1 MLLEALTCFMLLL
14 QCSDV
19 GVTCQAKLLFSQIC
33 LREVDTE
40 LRPLL
45 VSASLKPGV
54 RRLVSHLA
62 RHRVPAAIATSSRE
76 ANSRVK
82 MSGHRELFALFSHKV
97 FGSDDPEVRR
107 GKPDPDIFL
116 VAAGRFPDHP
126 NPENCLVFEDSVSG
140 VQGALRAGMQVRA
153 YYVMML
159 LRIVYLR
166 WSWSLSIKSIQEP
179 QRSSSP

>member
-1 MLLEALTCFMLLL
+1 MLLL

-19 GVTCQAKLLFSQIC
+19 SVTCQAKLLFSQIC

-82 MSGHRELFALFSHKV
+82 MSGHSELFSMFSHKV
-97 FGSDDPEVRR
+97 CDDHNVVIIMVMLVLKTILKSSVR
-107 GKPDPDIFL
+107 KL
-116 VAAGRFPDHP
+116 
-126 NPENCLVFEDSVSG
+126 
-140 VQGALRAGMQVRA
+140 
-153 YYVMML
+153 
-159 LRIVYLR
+159 
-166 WSWSLSIKSIQEP
+166 
-179 QRSSSP
+179 